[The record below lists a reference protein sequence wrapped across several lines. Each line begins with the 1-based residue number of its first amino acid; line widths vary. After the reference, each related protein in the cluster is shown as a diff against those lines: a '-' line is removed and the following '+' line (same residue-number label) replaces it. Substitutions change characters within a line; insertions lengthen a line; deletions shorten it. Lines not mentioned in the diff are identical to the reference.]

1 MKKYFGIFEDL
12 VNQHSSYVNE
22 QEFYYEDTVEF
33 YDLLSISYDDF
44 SFFYRM
50 ANVYGGPILD
60 LCCGSGRLLI
70 PMAKKGFDVTGVD
83 LSKDMLSQLDMLLNS
98 RYRRIKNNVSL
109 FQQDMANLKLPKT
122 YNFIMLGATSIRL
135 LPGSFT
141 DFFNQIYLLLNK
153 GGCFCFNFENL
164 PDKCDFNEEMGD
176 MVTANLLDK
185 DRRLCIVLMQ
195 RLINYPEKCATVNM
209 AKILPSTMEKILLTY
224 AQYRTFG
231 KKDIEKAV
239 VESNFQGNEFIH
251 SDTGYFCKLIK

>member
-109 FQQDMANLKLPKT
+109 FQQDMAT
-122 YNFIMLGATSIRL
+122 
-135 LPGSFT
+135 
-141 DFFNQIYLLLNK
+141 
-153 GGCFCFNFENL
+153 
-164 PDKCDFNEEMGD
+164 
-176 MVTANLLDK
+176 
-185 DRRLCIVLMQ
+185 
-195 RLINYPEKCATVNM
+195 
-209 AKILPSTMEKILLTY
+209 
-224 AQYRTFG
+224 
-231 KKDIEKAV
+231 
-239 VESNFQGNEFIH
+239 
-251 SDTGYFCKLIK
+251 